1 MKDTA
6 ASPRPD
12 LMAERYGRP
21 RGRRRLAVGITA
33 VLAAAGL
40 GWLVWA
46 VWLESTP
53 DVQSGLVR
61 TQVVGPHRVT
71 ADVAVSF
78 GGPHVVASC
87 VLQAQAD
94 DHSVVGELNF
104 RVGPE
109 ADEHVTV
116 HKSMRTERPAVTVNL
131 VGCTTPDQQ
140 RPR

>member
-6 ASPRPD
+6 ASPRAD
-12 LMAERYGRP
+12 LMAQRYGRSP
-21 RGRRRLAVGITA
+21 ARRRLAVVVAA

-40 GWLVWA
+40 GWLTWA

-61 TQVVGPHRVT
+61 TQVDGPHRVT

-78 GGPHVVASC
+78 SGPHVVASC
-87 VLQAQAD
+87 VLQAQAA

-104 RVGPE
+104 RVGPV
-109 ADEHVTV
+109 ADEHATLP
-116 HKSMRTERPAVTVNL
+116 KSMRTERPAVTVDL

>member
-1 MKDTA
+1 MDDTA
-6 ASPRPD
+6 ASLRAD

-21 RGRRRLAVGITA
+21 PGRRRVALVLAA
-33 VLAAAGL
+33 VLAIAGL
-40 GWLVWA
+40 GWLAWA

-61 TQVVGPHRVT
+61 THVDGPHRVT
-71 ADVAVSF
+71 ADVALSF
-78 GGPHVVASC
+78 GNPHVVASC

-104 RVGPE
+104 RVGPV
-109 ADEHVTV
+109 ASEHVTV
-116 HKSMRTERPAVTVNL
+116 RKSMRTERPAVTVNL
-131 VGCTTPDQQ
+131 VGCTTPDQR